1 MKKIFC
7 LIFLFFLPFIGVRAL
22 ENDEKP
28 FYSRF
33 DKDYGIEDYNIDINV
48 GENNTFEVTEKI
60 SVFFAIAQKGILKTI
75 PLKTMIDKNNTT
87 SNNRFAKVKNLKVN
101 NKYTVYSDESN
112 ELIDIG
118 DNNKSVIGH
127 QKYIIS
133 YLYELGK
140 DKDKKQDEF
149 YFIISGI
156 DWDTKIENL
165 SFKIT
170 MPKEFNEN
178 DLGFLD
184 KAQKKIR
191 DNTISYKI
199 NGNVITGSLNR
210 TLNENEEII
219 AKIKLPNEYFKTTI
233 TISLPII
240 LGGIISFSC
249 FLLSFILWNKY
260 GKKFYKPEKMN
271 YFPPEKINSLDIGYM
286 DKGYVDE
293 SDVMSL
299 LLYLANKGYLIIE
312 KISEKNLLSEAE
324 YKIIEAKEY
333 DGDNIFEQMFMSGLF
348 RISFTDSESGLRY
361 VTSDILH
368 NRFYYLVRK
377 IESAINSKQY
387 KKENQNKVY
396 EKSSLRGRFVIFILL
411 MIELISLLIVPIID
425 CYGMYIIPAC
435 ILFFVLCISV
445 LISVCSLFISILPRL
460 KEAIF
465 LSVILIFYL
474 LLSDL
479 SPSFDISFFI
489 KNIVASNFLYIF
501 YLIVSFMVL
510 LGTLFFYIIMP
521 KETQDSSMMFEDIN
535 TLKYF
540 IKNAN
545 KEKLAE
551 ITQNNPTYFYDI
563 LPYAYALGLSIRWIE
578 KFKDTTLNVPKWY
591 FDNYFDIKVLK
602 SFIFETI
609 PYIVKN
615 DKENI

>member
-1 MKKIFC
+1 M
-7 LIFLFFLPFIGVRAL
+7 
-22 ENDEKP
+22 
-28 FYSRF
+28 
-33 DKDYGIEDYNIDINV
+33 
-48 GENNTFEVTEKI
+48 
-60 SVFFAIAQKGILKTI
+60 
-75 PLKTMIDKNNTT
+75 
-87 SNNRFAKVKNLKVN
+87 
-101 NKYTVYSDESN
+101 
-112 ELIDIG
+112 
-118 DNNKSVIGH
+118 
-127 QKYIIS
+127 
-133 YLYELGK
+133 YELGK

-149 YFIISGI
+149 CFIISGI

-178 DLGFLD
+178 DLEFLD
-184 KAQKKIR
+184 KTQKKIR

-210 TLNENEEII
+210 TLNENEKII

-348 RISFTDSESGLRY
+348 RLSFTDSESGLRY

-411 MIELISLLIVPIID
+411 VIELISLLIVPIID

-435 ILFFVLCISV
+435 IPFFVLCISV

>member
-178 DLGFLD
+178 DLEFLD
-184 KAQKKIR
+184 KTQKKIR

-348 RISFTDSESGLRY
+348 RLSFTDSESGLRY

-396 EKSSLRGRFVIFILL
+396 EKSSLRGRFFIFILL
-411 MIELISLLIVPIID
+411 MIELISLLTIPIID
-425 CYGMYIIPAC
+425 YYGRYIIPAC
-435 ILFFVLCISV
+435 IPFFVLCISV

>member
-149 YFIISGI
+149 CFIISGI

-178 DLGFLD
+178 DLEFLD
-184 KAQKKIR
+184 KTQKKIR

-210 TLNENEEII
+210 TLNDNEEII

-411 MIELISLLIVPIID
+411 MIELISLLTIPIID
-425 CYGMYIIPAC
+425 YYGRYIIPAC
-435 ILFFVLCISV
+435 IPFFVLCISV

-545 KEKLAE
+545 KEKLVE

-602 SFIFETI
+602 SFILETI

-615 DKENI
+615 DRENI

>member
-178 DLGFLD
+178 DLEFLD
-184 KAQKKIR
+184 KTQKKIR

-348 RISFTDSESGLRY
+348 RLSFTDSESGLRY

-425 CYGMYIIPAC
+425 YYGRYIIPAC
-435 ILFFVLCISV
+435 IPFFVLCISV